1 MKPIEIL
8 KRAAFGS
15 SERRKL
21 QADSKEILQDLNQFT
36 YLPDS
41 RQILTL
47 ERHLLRDL
55 KTQEKQIRNFIK
67 F

>member
-1 MKPIEIL
+1 MIH
-8 KRAAFGS
+8 
-15 SERRKL
+15 
-21 QADSKEILQDLNQFT
+21 DLNQFT

-55 KTQEKQIRNFIK
+55 KTHEKQVRNFIRFQK
-67 F
+67 SQEVIQQ